1 MPLNRL
7 RATPIL
13 TDSVSR
19 NYFDFDLRKFDFD
32 SFHAIECFKNG
43 MFTVLLRNR
52 LRSTSTIATFSI
64 NNMQDPENRVF
75 DYYTIPRFP
84 DKMRSFELNLNIVIE
99 VSELGKQYF
108 RGLNLN
114 GPLVY
119 ILTRDEAPNQIDLN
133 LDVFNARNTTRITQR
148 LDLRPNMNRLNF
160 VPRTGQVEMKNEKD
174 YKLEELFSTMGGNIF
189 ELRGAV

>member
-84 DKMRSFELNLNIVIE
+84 DKMRSFEQN
-99 VSELGKQYF
+99 
-108 RGLNLN
+108 
-114 GPLVY
+114 
-119 ILTRDEAPNQIDLN
+119 
-133 LDVFNARNTTRITQR
+133 
-148 LDLRPNMNRLNF
+148 
-160 VPRTGQVEMKNEKD
+160 
-174 YKLEELFSTMGGNIF
+174 
-189 ELRGAV
+189 